1 MEVVS
6 PAQGKFGEKKVWA
19 CKPWPPQRETQ
30 TSANVFEFKGIWD
43 WTLHKNGVISF
54 SVDHSTGGKTS
65 GDILPSIQAK
75 PFGFYLPRFYLDHL
89 DFSSGYFS
97 F

>member
-19 CKPWPPQRETQ
+19 CKPWPSQRETQ
-30 TSANVFEFKGIWD
+30 TSANVFEFKGMWD

-65 GDILPSIQAK
+65 GDITAKHSGKTLWFLPTQVL
-75 PFGFYLPRFYLDHL
+75 FR
-89 DFSSGYFS
+89 SSGL
-97 F
+97 